1 MHQAQILKYSENSR
15 TLQNCPLIFAGAIPE
30 LLFTLLRGGSLCIPK
45 QEDRVKDL
53 SAGVR
58 HFQSNIL
65 IISSS
70 SAAIQDPTKF
80 EPRQT
85 LLMGSEPLPAHT
97 ARKWTAL
104 HDNNNGYGSTETNTV
119 ATCFPCNTAVA
130 HQSVGAGAAHQY
142 WVGDALNYDRLVPP
156 GWLGEVVVEG
166 YALASCYLNN
176 DAASLR
182 AFLKS
187 PEWYTAMGITRK
199 HPTRFFRS
207 GDLGRIAIDGTL
219 EVPGRTDP
227 LQVKLR
233 LELGEIEAVTLS
245 GLSKPSP
252 LVAELILPKGS
263 DRPSIAIF
271 LVAPDV
277 IQDIDAGM
285 LVEHVSLS
293 SSQKSSWYDTWRYAG
308 STESVFATQDQTVHQ
323 FLRKRVTKLY
333 SMSSLLAMENLI
345 DNVLELSIHQLHSRA
360 SRSEM
365 IRLKDWTMFFAYEVV
380 STLALG
386 HTTGFLQRDF
396 EAISVWIDGAIAE
409 RCRTHQDSGE
419 KPDFLQY
426 FLAILDANGDAAS
439 DEKVA
444 SEIGNVLGAGAD
456 TTATSLMATLKY
468 LIESPDDY
476 RRVQQEVDDEHR
488 QLNLGTDQ
496 AILYVELS
504 KLPLLSAVIKE
515 TLRLHPAIVY
525 QLPRVCPAASTTIG
539 SYVIPAGVNISMS
552 AAAVNRFC
560 DASDADS
567 WRPARWLEKESQML
581 DACVMTFGKGSRSCL
596 GKNLALLEMYKCVA
610 SFVRNFDIELT
621 REEERIQSY

>member
-293 SSQKSSWYDTWRYAG
+293 SSQK
-308 STESVFATQDQTVHQ
+308 VCF
-323 FLRKRVTKLY
+323 
-333 SMSSLLAMENLI
+333 
-345 DNVLELSIHQLHSRA
+345 
-360 SRSEM
+360 
-365 IRLKDWTMFFAYEVV
+365 
-380 STLALG
+380 
-386 HTTGFLQRDF
+386 
-396 EAISVWIDGAIAE
+396 
-409 RCRTHQDSGE
+409 
-419 KPDFLQY
+419 
-426 FLAILDANGDAAS
+426 
-439 DEKVA
+439 
-444 SEIGNVLGAGAD
+444 
-456 TTATSLMATLKY
+456 
-468 LIESPDDY
+468 
-476 RRVQQEVDDEHR
+476 
-488 QLNLGTDQ
+488 
-496 AILYVELS
+496 LS
-504 KLPLLSAVIKE
+504 KVLLVRYMALCRYHTSVSD
-515 TLRLHPAIVY
+515 T
-525 QLPRVCPAASTTIG
+525 SNMN
-539 SYVIPAGVNISMS
+539 SYVV
-552 AAAVNRFC
+552 
-560 DASDADS
+560 
-567 WRPARWLEKESQML
+567 W
-581 DACVMTFGKGSRSCL
+581 
-596 GKNLALLEMYKCVA
+596 
-610 SFVRNFDIELT
+610 
-621 REEERIQSY
+621 